1 MRQRKIA
8 AMSQSAP
15 PPILSVAPT
24 RALVDETLRVR
35 VDNLPPRAPVTL
47 RCEHRSED
55 KDYWEAYG
63 HYVSD
68 AAGAVSVADDL
79 SLGGTYCGREAMG
92 LLWSM
97 RPVPGSRTGL
107 RLRKRNVRTPMLFT
121 ISVFAGHVDRDFDGR
136 PPLARELVERWYAA
150 PGVRRVEVEDRGVR
164 GTLFIPSGPGPFPGL
179 LDMWGGGG
187 GLLEYRSALLASHG
201 YVSLALEYFAPG
213 ELASTDLEFQ
223 YFETAFDLVRRH
235 PAVLPDRVGIFG
247 LSMGAMV
254 AISLASESAR
264 VEPACCV
271 CISGSHF
278 FPRDQPLSQISQPNA
293 RNVGK
298 IRLDDQQNLIWRDL
312 GLPVSGDL
320 SRKADVRRINCP
332 LLLVNGQDDQN
343 HPTVEYAEDIERM
356 MRSAGKEHLLTR
368 LEYPDTGHLIEPPY
382 SPHFRATNFMWD
394 SKKARVTLLW
404 GGQTKAHS
412 DAQEDSWHKI
422 LAFLQRHLYSAP
434 RPKARM

>member
-1 MRQRKIA
+1 MSITYEVRITRPTRQRKIA

-223 YFETAFDLVRRH
+223 YFEVRDGRRRYPSLRWTAFFSADGLRPGPTASRRPPRQSGNIRPFHGRHGGHLPGVRERPCRARLLRLH
-235 PAVLPDRVGIFG
+235 QRQPFFPTRPTPESNQPTQVRIGRRPHAYFPRTFVNKCTE
-247 LSMGAMV
+247 SGA
-254 AISLASESAR
+254 APETSAR
-264 VEPACCV
+264 FVWTTNKTSSGEISACPFPAT
-271 CISGSHF
+271 
-278 FPRDQPLSQISQPNA
+278 
-293 RNVGK
+293 
-298 IRLDDQQNLIWRDL
+298 
-312 GLPVSGDL
+312 
-320 SRKADVRRINCP
+320 CP
-332 LLLVNGQDDQN
+332 EKR
-343 HPTVEYAEDIERM
+343 T
-356 MRSAGKEHLLTR
+356 
-368 LEYPDTGHLIEPPY
+368 
-382 SPHFRATNFMWD
+382 
-394 SKKARVTLLW
+394 
-404 GGQTKAHS
+404 
-412 DAQEDSWHKI
+412 
-422 LAFLQRHLYSAP
+422 
-434 RPKARM
+434 